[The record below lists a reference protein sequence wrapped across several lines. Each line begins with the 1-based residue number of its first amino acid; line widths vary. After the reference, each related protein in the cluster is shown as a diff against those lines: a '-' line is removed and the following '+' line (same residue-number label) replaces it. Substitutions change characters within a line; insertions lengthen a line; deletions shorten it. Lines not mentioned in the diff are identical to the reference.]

1 MCTNPAAFHGLLR
14 SHRAVIA
21 FFTSATCAPCRM
33 IEPVFEE
40 LAHEKT
46 NAEGNNKTA
55 FVKIDMG
62 AGLGFQVG
70 GEFGVRAK

>member
-1 MCTNPAAFHGLLR
+1 M
-14 SHRAVIA
+14 V
-21 FFTSATCAPCRM
+21 
-33 IEPVFEE
+33 EPVFEE

-46 NAEGNNKTA
+46 NPKVA

-70 GEFGVRAK
+70 GEFGVRATPTFLFFLDGQRVR